1 MGGIVKTVRIGETLK
16 VKYEITLVSIVTSEE
31 WALKA
36 MEALDFSAR
45 QLDYQCECLIICP
58 QDFDVGNR
66 KWIKKEID
74 TTLTWPDYSPWI
86 LKNLH
91 KYIKTD
97 FCITIQYDGFII
109 DPTFWTDNFLKCDY
123 IGALFPNI
131 LQANRVGNGGFSLRS
146 KKFLEVS
153 SKIDYVATKGRGE
166 DWVACVDNYEMMLE
180 EGINFADNWLAR
192 QFSVENAVENCMY
205 DKRRLI
211 TYKSFG
217 FHDKTNRA
225 AMALLWK

>member
-1 MGGIVKTVRIGETLK
+1 MGDILKTVRIGETLK
-16 VKYEITLVSIVTSEE
+16 VKYEITLVSMVTSEE

-58 QDFDVGNR
+58 QDFEVGNR
-66 KWIKKEID
+66 KWIKKQID
-74 TTLTWPDYSPWI
+74 QTLTWKDYSPWI

-109 DPTFWTDNFLKCDY
+109 DPTFWTDNFLKTDY
-123 IGALFPNI
+123 IGALWPNI
-131 LQANRVGNGGFSLRS
+131 SQVNRVGNGGFSFRS
-146 KKFLEVS
+146 KKFLDLS
-153 SKIDYVATKGRGE
+153 SQIEYKVGKHNGE
-166 DWVACVDNYEMMLE
+166 DWVACVEQYDYMLKN
-180 EGINFADNWLAR
+180 GVNFADKILAR
-192 QFSVENAVENCMY
+192 QFSVEHIVDGCFY
-205 DKRRLI
+205 DKNKLE

-217 FHDKTNRA
+217 FHDRSNIA
-225 AMALLWK
+225 AMKLLY